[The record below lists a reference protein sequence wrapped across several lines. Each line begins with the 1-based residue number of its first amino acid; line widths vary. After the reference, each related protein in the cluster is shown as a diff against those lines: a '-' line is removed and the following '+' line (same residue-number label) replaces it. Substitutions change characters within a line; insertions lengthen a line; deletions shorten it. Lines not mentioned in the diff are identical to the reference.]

1 MTRRQIYTRFLV
13 HILFYLLICLFCI
26 FVLPRLAVFFLP
38 FIIGW
43 IISAIAN
50 PLVRYLE
57 KHIKLVRKHGS
68 MLVII
73 GVIAIIGAAIYG
85 LGVVAVREV
94 FSLVDDLPAIYEEF
108 REQFAVLSVHLEEL
122 LKNVPLFSGNNNI
135 EDVSGGLPE
144 AFSDFL
150 GGAKLPTISTASH
163 AFHNVADGLLM
174 AIMVFLSAYFFIVER
189 ENILKAIS
197 AAMPETLRKHVE
209 IITDSFVK
217 AVGGYFRAQLKLA
230 VVVFA
235 VLYIGFKIIGVKYS
249 CLLAIV
255 VALLDFLPVFG
266 TGFVIWPWA
275 LWSLLVGDYMKVAA
289 LLVIYVLCQLIK
301 QLLQPKMVGDSIGM
315 APLTTLIFLYSGY
328 RMGGFL
334 GMLIG
339 IPVGMVLINFY
350 QAGAFALLIE
360 DIKNVSKDL
369 EEHYWR

>member
-1 MTRRQIYTRFLV
+1 MSRRQIYTRFLV
-13 HILFYLLICLFCI
+13 HILFYLLIVLFCI

-38 FIIGW
+38 FLIGW

-57 KHIKLVRKHGS
+57 KHIKIVRKHGS
-68 MLVII
+68 MLVIV
-73 GVIAIIGAAIYG
+73 GVIAIIGAMIYG
-85 LGVVAVREV
+85 LGVIAVHEV
-94 FSLVDDLPAIYEEF
+94 LSLVDDLPAIYEEF

-122 LKNVPLFSGNNNI
+122 LKNIPLYSGSI
-135 EDVSGGLPE
+135 EELSGDLPE

-189 ENILKAIS
+189 DNILKS
-197 AAMPETLRKHVE
+197 VSSAMPEAVRKHME
-209 IITDSFVK
+209 MITDSLVK

-235 VLYIGFKIIGVKYS
+235 ILYVGFKIIGVKYS

-275 LWSLLVGDYMKVAA
+275 LWSLLVGDYMKVAV
-289 LLVIYVLCQLIK
+289 LLVIYLLCQLIK

-315 APLTTLIFLYSGY
+315 EPLATLIFLYSGY
-328 RMGGFL
+328 RIKGFL

-350 QAGAFALLIE
+350 QAGAFSILIE

-369 EEHYWR
+369 EEHYW